1 MIRVIVADDHPL
13 VRAGLLG
20 MLRADDIEIVGSA
33 ENGQQAIDLV
43 NELEPDV
50 VLMDLIMPVADGVT
64 ATRAIKE
71 SHPDVRVIVLTTA
84 QDPARVNEALA
95 AGANGYLLKDVE
107 PALLLDGIRSAP
119 AGGVPLSPSV
129 ASRLLQ
135 PTVPAPPTDADLL
148 TPRQV
153 EILRLAANGYANKQ
167 IARALAISEKTVK
180 VHFGR
185 IFQRISVTDRT
196 QAAVWAVRNL
206 DVSNVDV
213 QPTPL

>member
-1 MIRVIVADDHPL
+1 MIRVLVADDHPL

-20 MLRADDIEIVGSA
+20 MLRADDIEIVGAA
-33 ENGQQAIDLV
+33 ENGQQAIEMVDAL
-43 NELEPDV
+43 LPDV

-71 SHPDVRVIVLTTA
+71 AHPEVRVIVLTTA

-119 AGGVPLSPSV
+119 TGGVPLSPSV
-129 ASRLLQ
+129 ASGLLQ
-135 PTVPAPPTDADLL
+135 ATVPAPPTEADLL

-167 IARALAISEKTVK
+167 IARTLAISEKTVK

-185 IFQRISVTDRT
+185 IFQRIAVTDRT

-206 DVSNVDV
+206 DVKASA
-213 QPTPL
+213 